1 MKNFALLDKNN
12 KVLNVS
18 IADNTWELE
27 GWVEYT
33 NENPA
38 CIGGDYV
45 DGYFYAVQPFPSWT
59 RNSGQW
65 VAPSPAPDNSPYTY
79 WDENTLSWI
88 ELEA

>member
-1 MKNFALLDKNN
+1 MKNFALLDENN
-12 KVLNVS
+12 KVLNIS
-18 IADNTWELE
+18 IGDNTWELE

-38 CIGGDYV
+38 HIGGDYV
-45 DGYFYAVQPFPSWT
+45 DGYFYAPQPFPSWT
-59 RNSGQW
+59 RNKGNW
-65 VAPSPAPDNSPYTY
+65 LAPTPAPNDSPYTY